1 MVYLEYN
8 LNRMA
13 QSHQDLI
20 NFLQQNGF
28 KANCT
33 TCGDSFIL
41 KDAKLF
47 SVDNFNTDAKKLLNE
62 KKEELKDRKEI
73 ISKKKSSTQKRVE
86 TTTGSVN
93 MGFILERLAP
103 VLAQFPFDKND
114 CRSLFDPID
123 YVIFEGL
130 QKTGKVQKIFFVDIK
145 SGKAKLKANQKA
157 IKEIIEQKKVEFKNY

>member
-1 MVYLEYN
+1 
-8 LNRMA
+8 MA

-28 KANCT
+28 KANCP
-33 TCGDSFIL
+33 TCGEGIQL
-41 KDAKLF
+41 KDARLF
-47 SVDNFNTDAKKLLNE
+47 SVDNFNAQAKQLLNE
-62 KKEELKDRKEI
+62 KKEELKIQREA
-73 ISKKKSSTQKRVE
+73 ISKKKSSTQQRVE
-86 TTTGSVN
+86 TTTNSVN

-103 VLAQFPFDKND
+103 VLEHFPFDKND

-157 IKEIIEQKKVEFKNY
+157 IKQMIEQKKVEFKNY

>member
-1 MVYLEYN
+1 
-8 LNRMA
+8 MA

-28 KANCT
+28 KANCPS
-33 TCGDSFIL
+33 CGEGIKL
-41 KDAKLF
+41 KDASLF
-47 SVDNFNTDAKKLLNE
+47 SVDNFNAQAKQLLNE
-62 KKEELKDRKEI
+62 KKEELKIQREA
-73 ISKKKSSTQKRVE
+73 ISKKKSSTQQRIE
-86 TTTGSVN
+86 TTTNSVN

-103 VLAQFPFDKND
+103 VLEHFPFDKND

-157 IKEIIEQKKVEFKNY
+157 IKQMIEQKKVEFKNY

>member
-1 MVYLEYN
+1 
-8 LNRMA
+8 MA

-28 KANCT
+28 KANCPS
-33 TCGDSFIL
+33 CGEGIKL
-41 KDAKLF
+41 KDASLF
-47 SVDNFNTDAKKLLNE
+47 SVDNFNAQAKQLLNE
-62 KKEELKDRKEI
+62 KKEELKIQRKA
-73 ISKKKSSTQKRVE
+73 ISKKKSSTQQRVE
-86 TTTGSVN
+86 TTTNSVN

-103 VLAQFPFDKND
+103 VLEHFPFDKND

-157 IKEIIEQKKVEFKNY
+157 IKQMIEQKKVEFKNY

>member
-1 MVYLEYN
+1 
-8 LNRMA
+8 MA

-28 KANCT
+28 KANCP
-33 TCGDSFIL
+33 TCGEGIKL
-41 KDAKLF
+41 KDASLF
-47 SVDNFNTDAKKLLNE
+47 SVDNFNAQAKQLLNE
-62 KKEELKDRKEI
+62 KKEELKIQREA
-73 ISKKKSSTQKRVE
+73 ISKKKSSTQQRVE
-86 TTTGSVN
+86 TTTNSVN

-103 VLAQFPFDKND
+103 VLEHFPFDKND

-157 IKEIIEQKKVEFKNY
+157 IKQMIEQKKVEFKNY

>member
-1 MVYLEYN
+1 
-8 LNRMA
+8 MA

-20 NFLQQNGF
+20 NFLQQNSF
-28 KANCT
+28 KANCP
-33 TCGDSFIL
+33 TCGEGINL
-41 KDAKLF
+41 KDSSLF
-47 SVDNFNTDAKKLLNE
+47 SVDNFNAQAKQLLNE
-62 KKEELKDRKEI
+62 KKEELKIQREA
-73 ISKKKSSTQKRVE
+73 ISKKKSSTQQRVE
-86 TTTGSVN
+86 TTTNSVN

-103 VLAQFPFDKND
+103 VLEHFPFDKND

-157 IKEIIEQKKVEFKNY
+157 IKQMIEQKKVEFKNY

>member
-1 MVYLEYN
+1 
-8 LNRMA
+8 MA

-28 KANCT
+28 KANCP
-33 TCGDSFIL
+33 TCGEGIQL
-41 KDAKLF
+41 KDASLF
-47 SVDNFNTDAKKLLNE
+47 SVDNFNAHAKQLLNE
-62 KKEELKDRKEI
+62 KKEELKIQREA
-73 ISKKKSSTQKRVE
+73 ISKKKSSTQQRVE
-86 TTTGSVN
+86 TTTNSVN

-103 VLAQFPFDKND
+103 VLEHFPFDKND

-157 IKEIIEQKKVEFKNY
+157 IKQMIEQKKVEFKNY

>member
-1 MVYLEYN
+1 
-8 LNRMA
+8 MA

-20 NFLQQNGF
+20 IFLQQNGF
-28 KANCT
+28 KANCP
-33 TCGDSFIL
+33 TCGEGIKL
-41 KDAKLF
+41 KDSSLF
-47 SVDNFNTDAKKLLNE
+47 SLDNFNAQAKRLLNE
-62 KKEELKDRKEI
+62 KKEELKIQREE
-73 ISKKKSSTQKRVE
+73 ISKKKVSTQKRVE

-103 VLAQFPFDKND
+103 VLEHFPFDKND

-157 IKEIIEQKKVEFKNY
+157 IKQMIEQKKVEFKNY

>member
-1 MVYLEYN
+1 
-8 LNRMA
+8 MA

-28 KANCT
+28 KANCP
-33 TCGDSFIL
+33 TCGEGIQL
-41 KDAKLF
+41 KDASLF
-47 SVDNFNTDAKKLLNE
+47 SVDNFNAQAKQLLNE
-62 KKEELKDRKEI
+62 KKEELKIQRKA
-73 ISKKKSSTQKRVE
+73 ISKKKSSTQQRVE
-86 TTTGSVN
+86 TTTNSVN

-103 VLAQFPFDKND
+103 VLEHFPFDKND

-145 SGKAKLKANQKA
+145 SGKAKLKGNQKA
-157 IKEIIEQKKVEFKNY
+157 IKQMIEQKKVEFKNY

>member
-28 KANCT
+28 KANCP
-33 TCGDSFIL
+33 TCGEGIKIKDSS
-41 KDAKLF
+41 LF
-47 SVDNFNTDAKKLLNE
+47 SLDNFNAQAKQLLNK
-62 KKEELKDRKEI
+62 KKEELKIQRED
-73 ISKKKSSTQKRVE
+73 ISKKKVSTQKRVE

-93 MGFILERLAP
+93 VGFILERLAP
-103 VLAQFPFDKND
+103 VLEHFPFDKND

-145 SGKAKLKANQKA
+145 SGKAKLKPNQKA
-157 IKEIIEQKKVEFKNY
+157 IKQMIEQKKVEFKNY

>member
-1 MVYLEYN
+1 MVYLEHN
-8 LNRMA
+8 SNRMA

-20 NFLQQNGF
+20 NFLQKNGF

-33 TCGDSFIL
+33 TCGDSFML

-47 SVDNFNTDAKKLLNE
+47 SIDNFNTDAKKLLNE
-62 KKEELKDRKEI
+62 KKDELKDRKEL

-157 IKEIIEQKKVEFKNY
+157 IKQIIEQKKVEFKNY

>member
-1 MVYLEYN
+1 MVYLEHN
-8 LNRMA
+8 SNRMA

-28 KANCT
+28 NANCT
-33 TCGDSFIL
+33 TCGDSFML

-47 SVDNFNTDAKKLLNE
+47 SVDNFNTDAKRLLNE
-62 KKEELKDRKEI
+62 KKEELKERKEI

-114 CRSLFDPID
+114 CRCLFDPID
-123 YVIFEGL
+123 QQSLLVTTPYPEMVAEMYPHFENEHL
-130 QKTGKVQKIFFVDIK
+130 SDFGK
-145 SGKAKLKANQKA
+145 N
-157 IKEIIEQKKVEFKNY
+157 N

>member
-1 MVYLEYN
+1 
-8 LNRMA
+8 MA

-28 KANCT
+28 KANCP
-33 TCGDSFIL
+33 TCGEGIQL
-41 KDAKLF
+41 KDARLF
-47 SVDNFNTDAKKLLNE
+47 SVDNFNAQAKQLLNE
-62 KKEELKDRKEI
+62 KKEELKIQREA
-73 ISKKKSSTQKRVE
+73 ISKKKSSTQQRVE
-86 TTTGSVN
+86 TTTNSVN

-103 VLAQFPFDKND
+103 VLEHFPFDKND

-157 IKEIIEQKKVEFKNY
+157 IKQMIEQKKVVFKNY

>member
-1 MVYLEYN
+1 
-8 LNRMA
+8 MA

-28 KANCT
+28 KANCP
-33 TCGDSFIL
+33 TCGEGIKL
-41 KDAKLF
+41 KEASLF
-47 SVDNFNTDAKKLLNE
+47 SVDNFNAQAKQLLNE
-62 KKEELKDRKEI
+62 KKEELKIQREA
-73 ISKKKSSTQKRVE
+73 ISKKKSSTQQRVE
-86 TTTGSVN
+86 TTTNSVN

-103 VLAQFPFDKND
+103 VLEHFPFDKND

-130 QKTGKVQKIFFVDIK
+130 QKIGKVQKIFFVDIK

-157 IKEIIEQKKVEFKNY
+157 IKQMIEQKKVEFKNY

>member
-1 MVYLEYN
+1 
-8 LNRMA
+8 MA

-28 KANCT
+28 KANCP
-33 TCGDSFIL
+33 TCGEGIKL
-41 KDAKLF
+41 KDASLF
-47 SVDNFNTDAKKLLNE
+47 SVDNFNAQAKQLLNE
-62 KKEELKDRKEI
+62 KKEELKIQREA
-73 ISKKKSSTQKRVE
+73 ISKKKSSTQLRVE
-86 TTTGSVN
+86 TTTNSVN

-103 VLAQFPFDKND
+103 VLEHFPFDKND

-157 IKEIIEQKKVEFKNY
+157 IKQMIEQKKVEFKNY

>member
-1 MVYLEYN
+1 
-8 LNRMA
+8 MA

-28 KANCT
+28 KANCP
-33 TCGDSFIL
+33 TCGEGIKL
-41 KDAKLF
+41 KDSSLF
-47 SVDNFNTDAKKLLNE
+47 SLDNFNAQAKQLLNE
-62 KKEELKDRKEI
+62 KKEELKIQREE
-73 ISKKKSSTQKRVE
+73 ISKKKATTQKRVE

-103 VLAQFPFDKND
+103 VLEHFPFDKND

-145 SGKAKLKANQKA
+145 SGKAKLKPNQKA
-157 IKEIIEQKKVEFKNY
+157 IKQMIEQKKVEFKNY

>member
-1 MVYLEYN
+1 
-8 LNRMA
+8 MA

-28 KANCT
+28 KANCP
-33 TCGDSFIL
+33 TCGEGIKL
-41 KDAKLF
+41 KDASLF
-47 SVDNFNTDAKKLLNE
+47 SVDNFNAQAKRLLNE
-62 KKEELKDRKEI
+62 KKEELKILREA
-73 ISKKKSSTQKRVE
+73 ISKKKSSTQQRVE
-86 TTTGSVN
+86 TTTNSVN

-103 VLAQFPFDKND
+103 VLEHFPFNKND

-157 IKEIIEQKKVEFKNY
+157 IKQMIEQKKVEFKNY

>member
-1 MVYLEYN
+1 
-8 LNRMA
+8 MA

-28 KANCT
+28 KANCP
-33 TCGDSFIL
+33 TCGEGIKL
-41 KDAKLF
+41 RDANLF
-47 SVDNFNTDAKKLLNE
+47 SVDNFNAQAKQLLNE
-62 KKEELKDRKEI
+62 KKEELKIQREA
-73 ISKKKSSTQKRVE
+73 ISKKKSSTQQRIE
-86 TTTGSVN
+86 TTTNSVN

-103 VLAQFPFDKND
+103 VLEYFPFDKND

-123 YVIFEGL
+123 YVIFEGI

-157 IKEIIEQKKVEFKNY
+157 IKQMIEQKKVEFKKY

>member
-1 MVYLEYN
+1 
-8 LNRMA
+8 MA

-28 KANCT
+28 KANCP
-33 TCGDSFIL
+33 TCGEGIKL
-41 KDAKLF
+41 KDSSLF
-47 SVDNFNTDAKKLLNE
+47 SLDNFNAQAKQLLNE
-62 KKEELKDRKEI
+62 KKEELKIQREDV
-73 ISKKKSSTQKRVE
+73 SKKKVATRKRVE

-103 VLAQFPFDKND
+103 VLEHFPFDKND

-145 SGKAKLKANQKA
+145 SGKAKLKPNQKA
-157 IKEIIEQKKVEFKNY
+157 IKQMIEQKKVEFKNY

>member
-1 MVYLEYN
+1 
-8 LNRMA
+8 MA

-28 KANCT
+28 KANCP
-33 TCGDSFIL
+33 TCGEGINL
-41 KDAKLF
+41 KDASLF
-47 SVDNFNTDAKKLLNE
+47 SVDNFNAQAKQLLNE
-62 KKEELKDRKEI
+62 KKEELKIQREA
-73 ISKKKSSTQKRVE
+73 ISKKKSSTQQRIE
-86 TTTGSVN
+86 TTTNSVN

-103 VLAQFPFDKND
+103 VLEHFPFDKND

-157 IKEIIEQKKVEFKNY
+157 IKQMIEQKKVEFKNY

>member
-1 MVYLEYN
+1 
-8 LNRMA
+8 MA

-28 KANCT
+28 KANCP
-33 TCGDSFIL
+33 TCGEGINL
-41 KDAKLF
+41 KDASLF
-47 SVDNFNTDAKKLLNE
+47 SVDNFNAQAKQLLSE
-62 KKEELKDRKEI
+62 KKEELKIQREA
-73 ISKKKSSTQKRVE
+73 ISKKKSSTQQRVE
-86 TTTGSVN
+86 TTTNSVN

-103 VLAQFPFDKND
+103 VLEHFPFDKND

-157 IKEIIEQKKVEFKNY
+157 IKQMIELKKVEFKNY

>member
-1 MVYLEYN
+1 
-8 LNRMA
+8 MA

-28 KANCT
+28 KANCP
-33 TCGDSFIL
+33 TCGESIKL
-41 KDAKLF
+41 KDASLF
-47 SVDNFNTDAKKLLNE
+47 SVDNFNAQAKQLLNE
-62 KKEELKDRKEI
+62 KKEELKIQREA
-73 ISKKKSSTQKRVE
+73 ISKKKSSTQQRVE
-86 TTTGSVN
+86 TTTNSVN

-103 VLAQFPFDKND
+103 VLEHFPFDKND

-157 IKEIIEQKKVEFKNY
+157 IKQMIEQKKVEFKNY

>member
-1 MVYLEYN
+1 
-8 LNRMA
+8 MA
-13 QSHQDLI
+13 QSHQNLI

-28 KANCT
+28 KANCP
-33 TCGDSFIL
+33 TCGEGIKL
-41 KDAKLF
+41 KDSSLF
-47 SVDNFNTDAKKLLNE
+47 SVDNFNAKAKQLLSE
-62 KKEELKDRKEI
+62 KKEELKIQKEA
-73 ISKKKSSTQKRVE
+73 ISKKKSSTQQRVE
-86 TTTGSVN
+86 TTTNSVN

-103 VLAQFPFDKND
+103 VLEHFPFDKND

-157 IKEIIEQKKVEFKNY
+157 IKQMIKQKKVEFKNY

>member
-33 TCGDSFIL
+33 KCGDSFML

-47 SVDNFNTDAKKLLNE
+47 SVDNFNAEAKKLLNE
-62 KKEELKDRKEI
+62 KKEELKDKKEL

-157 IKEIIEQKKVEFKNY
+157 IKQIIEQKKVEFKNY

>member
-1 MVYLEYN
+1 
-8 LNRMA
+8 MA

-28 KANCT
+28 KANCP
-33 TCGDSFIL
+33 TCGEGIKL
-41 KDAKLF
+41 KDSSLF
-47 SVDNFNTDAKKLLNE
+47 SLDNFNAQAKQLLNE
-62 KKEELKDRKEI
+62 KKEELKIQREE
-73 ISKKKSSTQKRVE
+73 ISKKKATTQKRVE

-103 VLAQFPFDKND
+103 VLEHFPFDKND

-157 IKEIIEQKKVEFKNY
+157 IKQMIEQKKVEFKNY

>member
-1 MVYLEYN
+1 
-8 LNRMA
+8 MA

-28 KANCT
+28 KANCP
-33 TCGDSFIL
+33 TCGEGIKL
-41 KDAKLF
+41 KDSSLF
-47 SVDNFNTDAKKLLNE
+47 SLDNFNAQAKQLLNE
-62 KKEELKDRKEI
+62 KKEELKIQREE
-73 ISKKKSSTQKRVE
+73 ISKKKVSTQKRVE

-103 VLAQFPFDKND
+103 VLEHFPFDKND

-145 SGKAKLKANQKA
+145 SGKAKLKPNQKA
-157 IKEIIEQKKVEFKNY
+157 IKQMIEQKKVEFKNY

>member
-1 MVYLEYN
+1 
-8 LNRMA
+8 MA

-28 KANCT
+28 KANCPS
-33 TCGDSFIL
+33 CREGIKL
-41 KDAKLF
+41 KDASLF
-47 SVDNFNTDAKKLLNE
+47 SVDNFNAQAKQLLNV
-62 KKEELKDRKEI
+62 KKEELKIQREA
-73 ISKKKSSTQKRVE
+73 ISKKKSSTQQRVE
-86 TTTGSVN
+86 TTTKSVN
-93 MGFILERLAP
+93 KGFILERLAP
-103 VLAQFPFDKND
+103 VLEHFPFDKND

-157 IKEIIEQKKVEFKNY
+157 IKQMIEQKKVEFKNY

>member
-1 MVYLEYN
+1 
-8 LNRMA
+8 MA

-28 KANCT
+28 KANCPS
-33 TCGDSFIL
+33 CGEGIKL
-41 KDAKLF
+41 KDASLF
-47 SVDNFNTDAKKLLNE
+47 SVDNFNAQAKQLLNE
-62 KKEELKDRKEI
+62 KKEELKIQRKA
-73 ISKKKSSTQKRVE
+73 ISKKKSSTQQRVE
-86 TTTGSVN
+86 TTTNSVN

-103 VLAQFPFDKND
+103 VLEHFPFDKND

-157 IKEIIEQKKVEFKNY
+157 IKQMIEQKRVEFKNY

>member
-1 MVYLEYN
+1 
-8 LNRMA
+8 MA

-28 KANCT
+28 KANCP
-33 TCGDSFIL
+33 TCGEGIKL
-41 KDAKLF
+41 KDASLF
-47 SVDNFNTDAKKLLNE
+47 SVDNFNAQAKQLLNE
-62 KKEELKDRKEI
+62 KKEDLKIQREA
-73 ISKKKSSTQKRVE
+73 ISKKKSSTQQRVE
-86 TTTGSVN
+86 TTTNSVN

-103 VLAQFPFDKND
+103 VLEHFPFDKND

-157 IKEIIEQKKVEFKNY
+157 IKQMIEQKKVEFKNY

>member
-1 MVYLEYN
+1 
-8 LNRMA
+8 MA

-28 KANCT
+28 KANCP
-33 TCGDSFIL
+33 TCGEGIKL
-41 KDAKLF
+41 KDSSLF
-47 SVDNFNTDAKKLLNE
+47 SVDNFNAQAKQLLNE
-62 KKEELKDRKEI
+62 KKEELKIQRDA
-73 ISKKKSSTQKRVE
+73 ISKKKSSTQQRVE
-86 TTTGSVN
+86 TTTNSVN

-103 VLAQFPFDKND
+103 VLEHFPFDKND

-157 IKEIIEQKKVEFKNY
+157 IKQMIEHKKVEFKNY

>member
-1 MVYLEYN
+1 
-8 LNRMA
+8 MA

-28 KANCT
+28 KASCP
-33 TCGDSFIL
+33 TCGEGIKL
-41 KDAKLF
+41 KDSSLF
-47 SVDNFNTDAKKLLNE
+47 SLDNFNAQAKQLLNE
-62 KKEELKDRKEI
+62 KKEELKIQREE
-73 ISKKKSSTQKRVE
+73 ISKKKVSTQKRVE

-103 VLAQFPFDKND
+103 VLEHFPFDKND

-157 IKEIIEQKKVEFKNY
+157 IKQMIEQKKVEFKNY

>member
-1 MVYLEYN
+1 
-8 LNRMA
+8 MA
-13 QSHQDLI
+13 QSHQNLI

-28 KANCT
+28 KANCP
-33 TCGDSFIL
+33 TCGEGIKL
-41 KDAKLF
+41 KDASLF
-47 SVDNFNTDAKKLLNE
+47 SLDNFNAQAKQLLNE
-62 KKEELKDRKEI
+62 KKEELKIQREE
-73 ISKKKSSTQKRVE
+73 ISKKKATTQKRVE

-103 VLAQFPFDKND
+103 VLEHFPFDKND

-157 IKEIIEQKKVEFKNY
+157 IKQMIEQKKVEFKNY

>member
-1 MVYLEYN
+1 
-8 LNRMA
+8 MA

-28 KANCT
+28 KANCP
-33 TCGDSFIL
+33 TCGEGIKL
-41 KDAKLF
+41 KDSSLF
-47 SVDNFNTDAKKLLNE
+47 SLDNFNAQAKQLLNE
-62 KKEELKDRKEI
+62 KKEELKIQREE
-73 ISKKKSSTQKRVE
+73 ISKKKVSTQKRVE

-103 VLAQFPFDKND
+103 VLEHFPFDKND

-157 IKEIIEQKKVEFKNY
+157 IKQMIEQKNVEFKNY

>member
-1 MVYLEYN
+1 
-8 LNRMA
+8 MA

-28 KANCT
+28 KANCPN
-33 TCGDSFIL
+33 CGEGIKL
-41 KDAKLF
+41 KDSSLF
-47 SVDNFNTDAKKLLNE
+47 SLDNFNAQAKQLLNE
-62 KKEELKDRKEI
+62 KKEELKIQREE
-73 ISKKKSSTQKRVE
+73 ISKKKVSTQKRVE

-103 VLAQFPFDKND
+103 VLEHFPFDKND

-145 SGKAKLKANQKA
+145 SGKAKLKANRKA
-157 IKEIIEQKKVEFKNY
+157 IKQMIEQRKVEFKNY

>member
-1 MVYLEYN
+1 
-8 LNRMA
+8 MA

-28 KANCT
+28 KANCP
-33 TCGDSFIL
+33 TCGEGNIL
-41 KDAKLF
+41 KDSSLF
-47 SVDNFNTDAKKLLNE
+47 SVDNFNAQAKQLLNE
-62 KKEELKDRKEI
+62 KKEELKIQRDA
-73 ISKKKSSTQKRVE
+73 ISKKKSSTQQRVE
-86 TTTGSVN
+86 TTTNSVN

-103 VLAQFPFDKND
+103 VLEHFPFDKND

-157 IKEIIEQKKVEFKNY
+157 IKQMIEQKKVVFKNY

>member
-1 MVYLEYN
+1 
-8 LNRMA
+8 MA

-33 TCGDSFIL
+33 SCGDSFML

-47 SVDNFNTDAKKLLNE
+47 SVDNFNTEAKKLLNE
-62 KKEELKDRKEI
+62 KKEELKDRKEL

-103 VLAQFPFDKND
+103 VLAEFPFDKND

-145 SGKAKLKANQKA
+145 SGKAKLKSNQKA
-157 IKEIIEQKKVEFKNY
+157 IKQIIEQKKVEFKNY

>member
-1 MVYLEYN
+1 
-8 LNRMA
+8 MA

-28 KANCT
+28 KANCP
-33 TCGDSFIL
+33 TCGEGIKL
-41 KDAKLF
+41 KDSSLF
-47 SVDNFNTDAKKLLNE
+47 SVDNFNAQAKQLLNE
-62 KKEELKDRKEI
+62 KKEELKIQREA
-73 ISKKKSSTQKRVE
+73 ISKKKSSTQQRVE
-86 TTTGSVN
+86 TTTNSVN

-103 VLAQFPFDKND
+103 VLEHFPFDKND

-157 IKEIIEQKKVEFKNY
+157 IKQMIEQKKVEFKNY

>member
-1 MVYLEYN
+1 
-8 LNRMA
+8 MA
-13 QSHQDLI
+13 QSHQGLI

-28 KANCT
+28 KANCP
-33 TCGDSFIL
+33 TCGEGIKL
-41 KDAKLF
+41 KDSSLF
-47 SVDNFNTDAKKLLNE
+47 SLDNFNAQAKQLLNE
-62 KKEELKDRKEI
+62 KKEELKIQREE
-73 ISKKKSSTQKRVE
+73 ISKKKVSTQKRVE

-103 VLAQFPFDKND
+103 VLEHFPFDKND

-157 IKEIIEQKKVEFKNY
+157 IKQMIEQKKVEFKNY

>member
-1 MVYLEYN
+1 
-8 LNRMA
+8 MA

-28 KANCT
+28 KANCP
-33 TCGDSFIL
+33 TCGEGIKL
-41 KDAKLF
+41 KDASLF
-47 SVDNFNTDAKKLLNE
+47 SVDNFNAQAKQLLNE
-62 KKEELKDRKEI
+62 KKEELKIQREA
-73 ISKKKSSTQKRVE
+73 ISKKKSSTQQRIE
-86 TTTGSVN
+86 TTTNSVN

-103 VLAQFPFDKND
+103 VLEHFPFDKND

-145 SGKAKLKANQKA
+145 SGKAKLKSNQKA
-157 IKEIIEQKKVEFKNY
+157 IKQMIEQKKVEFKNY